1 MTTAYLIMA
10 AAGFILAAWAFRRF
24 RREQRRRRIL
34 ARLAR
39 LDGCHGWPDEAGY
52 YPGSL
57 ADPRD

>member
-34 ARLAR
+34 ARLA
-39 LDGCHGWPDEAGY
+39 GWPGWPDEAGY